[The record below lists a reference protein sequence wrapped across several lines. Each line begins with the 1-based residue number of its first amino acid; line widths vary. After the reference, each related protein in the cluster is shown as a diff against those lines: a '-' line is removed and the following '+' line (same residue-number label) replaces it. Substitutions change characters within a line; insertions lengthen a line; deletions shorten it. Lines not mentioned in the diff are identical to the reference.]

1 MIYRIADLDVKI
13 NNRFPFTDK
22 FCKDYLVADGE
33 RFDLEVSV
41 SDEDLETEKKQ
52 SPDFSDGYIENICIY
67 RNICNRMPMFNRFL
81 MHCAVVEYD
90 GKCYAF
96 LGRSGTG
103 KSTHTS
109 LWLKNLPNAKILNG
123 DKPILLYDGDS
134 FIVYG
139 TPWQGKER
147 LGYNGKCKLYG
158 LCFLEQAKK
167 NEITRLTVGEAADR
181 IFTQILLPNDPVA
194 VAKTLELCDTLIKTV
209 PSYLLKCDISDEAFQ
224 TSFNAMEKG
233 E

>member
-41 SDEDLETEKKQ
+41 SDEDLATEKKL

-67 RNICNRMPMFNRFL
+67 RNICNRMPTFNRFL

-158 LCFLEQAKK
+158 LCFLKQAKK

>member
-1 MIYRIADLDVKI
+1 
-13 NNRFPFTDK
+13 
-22 FCKDYLVADGE
+22 
-33 RFDLEVSV
+33 
-41 SDEDLETEKKQ
+41 
-52 SPDFSDGYIENICIY
+52 
-67 RNICNRMPMFNRFL
+67 MPLFNRFL

-109 LWLKNLPNAKILNG
+109 LWLKNLPEAKILNG
-123 DKPILLYDGDS
+123 DKPILMYDGTS

-167 NEITRLTVGEAADR
+167 NEITKLTTGEAADR
-181 IFTQILLPNDPVA
+181 IFTQILLPDDPVA
-194 VAKTLELCDTLIKTV
+194 VAETLELCDSLVKTV
-209 PSYLLKCDISDEAFQ
+209 PSYLLKCDISDEAFL
-224 TSFNAMEKG
+224 TSFNAMSKG

>member
-22 FCKDYLVADGE
+22 FCKDYLAADGE

-41 SDEDLETEKKQ
+41 SDEDLATEKKQ

-67 RNICNRMPMFNRFL
+67 RNICNRMPTFNRFL

-147 LGYNGKCKLYG
+147 LGNKICVKILSAASPTVS
-158 LCFLEQAKK
+158 LVISFFLACSRKQS
-167 NEITRLTVGEAADR
+167 
-181 IFTQILLPNDPVA
+181 P
-194 VAKTLELCDTLIKTV
+194 
-209 PSYLLKCDISDEAFQ
+209 
-224 TSFNAMEKG
+224 
-233 E
+233 

>member
-1 MIYRIADLDVKI
+1 
-13 NNRFPFTDK
+13 
-22 FCKDYLVADGE
+22 
-33 RFDLEVSV
+33 
-41 SDEDLETEKKQ
+41 
-52 SPDFSDGYIENICIY
+52 
-67 RNICNRMPMFNRFL
+67 MPTFNRFL

-181 IFTQILLPNDPVA
+181 IFTQILLPCEREA
-194 VAKTLELCDTLIKTV
+194 AEKALELIDKLVRGVPAYVLHCNMETDAMKT
-209 PSYLLKCDISDEAFQ
+209 SYKALVGREFTQNEQK
-224 TSFNAMEKG
+224 
-233 E
+233 

>member
-1 MIYRIADLDVKI
+1 MIYRIADLNVKI

-22 FCKDYLVADGE
+22 FCKNYLAENEE
-33 RFDLEVSV
+33 RFDIEVSV
-41 SDEDLETEKKQ
+41 SDEELAAEKKQ

-109 LWLKNLPNAKILNG
+109 LWLKNLPEAKILNG
-123 DKPILLYDGDS
+123 DKPILAYDGGS

-167 NEITRLTVGEAADR
+167 NEITRLTAGEAADR
-181 IFTQILLPNDPVA
+181 IFTQILLPDDPAA
-194 VAKTLELCDTLIKTV
+194 VANTLELCDSLIKTV

-224 TSFNAMEKG
+224 TSFDAMNKG

>member
-41 SDEDLETEKKQ
+41 SDEDLAIEKKQ

-67 RNICNRMPMFNRFL
+67 RNICNRMPTFNRFL

-96 LGRSGTG
+96 LGKSGTG

-194 VAKTLELCDTLIKTV
+194 VAKTMELCDTLIQTV

-224 TSFNAMEKG
+224 TSFNAMVKG